1 MKRHVQG
8 GTNSGRPGA
17 GAGTMTEGQ
26 THLEQIAATP
36 LWFPAIQEPKGGG
49 ANDVAAGQAGS
60 QLWPAEQAAPSDSHS
75 GKGSA
80 SICAG
85 SVISI
90 VSGIC
95 DTHRDDVLDST
106 LFAQGAANAKY
117 QRETQTSQWYGI
129 YIQTLVLL
137 GWNVSGF
144 SFTKCVRLPS
154 KFQLSKQLLGLTSHV
169 LPTSS
174 QALLLRTVQ
183 ALGGFKSSGHHMTV
197 FGQNAVASGSSNFQL
212 GVVQESKQDE
222 ISMQMTAVL
231 FQSQGLTDDFLF
243 QSFAGSKANLYEA
256 TQTMVLDDDTY
267 GQMRDTVKQQL
278 AGQTQQ
284 LILSIPLG

>member
-1 MKRHVQG
+1 MAE
-8 GTNSGRPGA
+8 P
-17 GAGTMTEGQ
+17 MTDLQ
-26 THLEQIAATP
+26 LRLEQIAATA
-36 LWFPAIQEPKGGG
+36 LLFPAMIE
-49 ANDVAAGQAGS
+49 AADETDQCTGTRPPEEEDAS
-60 QLWPAEQAAPSDSHS
+60 PSSKS
-75 GKGSA
+75 SKGSA

-85 SVISI
+85 SVISV

-129 YIQTLVLL
+129 YVQTLVLL
-137 GWNVSGF
+137 GWNVAGF

-154 KFQLSKQLLGLTSHV
+154 QFQLSKQLLGLTSRV
-169 LPTSS
+169 LPASS
-174 QALLLRTVQ
+174 QALLLQTVQ
-183 ALGGFKSSGHHMTV
+183 TLGGFKSSGRHMTL
-197 FGQNAVASGSSNFQL
+197 FGQNAVAGGSSNFQL

-231 FQSQGLTDDFLF
+231 FQSAGLTDDLLF
-243 QSFAGSKANLYEA
+243 QSFSGSKANLYEA
-256 TQTMVLDDDTY
+256 SQTLALDDNTY
-267 GQMRDTVKQQL
+267 AQMRDTVKQQL

-284 LILSIPLG
+284 MILSIPLG